1 MKLFT
6 HSLAIAA
13 LSMAALAAQA
23 QVTIDEAWVRATVPN
38 QPATGAFMQLTSAK
52 DARLVA
58 VESPVAKAGEVHEMV
73 MQNDVMKMRQIEGL
87 ALPAGQRVELSPG
100 GYHVMLMGLHQQVN
114 AGDKIPL
121 TLVFEGADGKRE
133 SVSIEA
139 PARPLNSAGAHAPAH
154 GHKH

>member
-6 HSLAIAA
+6 QSVAIAA
-13 LSMAALAAQA
+13 LSMAAWSAQA
-23 QVTIDEAWVRATVPN
+23 QVTIDDAWVRATVPN
-38 QPATGAFMQLTSAK
+38 QPATGAFMQLTSRTDAK
-52 DARLVA
+52 LVA
-58 VESPVAKAGEVHEMV
+58 VESPVAKAGEVHEMA

-87 ALPAGQRVELSPG
+87 ALPAGQRVELRPG
-100 GYHVMLMGLHQQVN
+100 GYHVMLMGLHQQVKD
-114 AGDKIPL
+114 GDKVPL

-139 PARPLNSAGAHAPAH
+139 PVRPLNSAGAGSHAH